1 MKFLGICLPWG
12 KVLKLKL
19 EFLGISH
26 YIVRDGSLFKCLET
40 EVGSTSIEIVTLKL
54 VFLPLN
60 FQESLV
66 TFSVKPVL
74 KENHCVKHKTCVTY
88 KRAILR
94 II

>member
-1 MKFLGICLPWG
+1 MEFLGICLPWD

-26 YIVRDGSLFKCLET
+26 YIVRDGSSFKCLEI

-66 TFSVKPVL
+66 TFFSETYTQRESL
-74 KENHCVKHKTCVTY
+74 HKTQNLCD
-88 KRAILR
+88 L
-94 II
+94 